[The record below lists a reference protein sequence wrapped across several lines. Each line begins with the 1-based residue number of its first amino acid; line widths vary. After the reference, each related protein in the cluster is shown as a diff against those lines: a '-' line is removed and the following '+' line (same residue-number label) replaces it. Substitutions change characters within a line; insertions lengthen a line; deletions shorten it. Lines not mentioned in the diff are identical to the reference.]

1 MQLSETFEQM
11 DAYLERSF
19 LRPDPVLEAIAENSE
34 KEGLVPH
41 AVTPLQAEF
50 LAFLIRITGARRVLE
65 IGCLGGYSAVA
76 MARALP
82 ADGHLLTTEIDTRT
96 AKVAQANIE
105 QSGFG
110 DRIDLQVGPAMQVLE
125 REQARGTAFD
135 LVFIDADKVNH
146 KNYLERALTMARPG
160 TVITATC
167 IRATCTLSVKRSWA
181 YLTLITCRWQARVRD
196 LGDAMIFFADRSRPY
211 NTDDIHSLVQP
222 FTLNKARCDEV
233 LEAYD
238 PLTGDERA
246 ALPWVIR
253 SRVLQ
258 MKLRAI
264 RKVPDNQ
271 KLAIVFDG
279 LFETL
284 NQLTHV

>member
-1 MQLSETFEQM
+1 MRLSETFEQM
-11 DAYLERSF
+11 DAYLERSL

-82 ADGHLLTTEIDTRT
+82 ADGYLLTTEIDTRT

-135 LVFIDADKVNH
+135 FVFIDADKVNH

-160 TVITATC
+160 TVIVADNIVRAGTVLDADSQDNS
-167 IRATCTLSVKRSWA
+167 IRGVREMLA
-181 YLTLITCRWQARVRD
+181 YA
-196 LGDAMIFFADRSRPY
+196 
-211 NTDDIHSLVQP
+211 
-222 FTLNKARCDEV
+222 
-233 LEAYD
+233 
-238 PLTGDERA
+238 
-246 ALPWVIR
+246 
-253 SRVLQ
+253 
-258 MKLRAI
+258 
-264 RKVPDNQ
+264 
-271 KLAIVFDG
+271 
-279 LFETL
+279 ETL
-284 NQLTHV
+284 DGVEMTALQTVGAKGYDGMALFRVAA